1 MEKQLLVNNNKGLVN
16 CPGQRFLSWKPLLAP
31 SQLRE
36 RNVSTNCRIY
46 VIVLSVKKRQLFH
59 CLIFSRF
66 DSLGVA
72 SFHEIHW
79 ANNCSSGGKFCWCL
93 EAECVTSLTLA
104 LGKRTKNPWVRD
116 LSPPDIALIRS

>member
-16 CPGQRFLSWKPLLAP
+16 CPGQRFLSLKPMLAS

-59 CLIFSRF
+59 RLIFF
-66 DSLGVA
+66 T
-72 SFHEIHW
+72 F
-79 ANNCSSGGKFCWCL
+79 
-93 EAECVTSLTLA
+93 
-104 LGKRTKNPWVRD
+104 
-116 LSPPDIALIRS
+116 